1 MASDGL
7 NSVHLFG
14 NLGAD
19 PELRFTTDGKG
30 VLNLRLATNESWLDG
45 TERKERTEWHA
56 IVIWGKRAEALAKIL
71 HKGSQLFIDGSLRT
85 SEYEDRDKVKR
96 RKTEIIASN
105 VILAGARPAP
115 ADGPPMATRT
125 MGPND
130 RPASPGRAA
139 PAHTYEPDPTGG
151 DNDIP
156 F

>member
-19 PELRFTTDGKG
+19 PELRFTGEGKG

-56 IVIWGKRAEALAKIL
+56 IVVWGKRAEALAKIL
-71 HKGSQLFIDGSLRT
+71 HKGSQLFVAGSLRT
-85 SEYEDRDKVKR
+85 SSYDDREGVKR
-96 RKTEIIASN
+96 YKTEIIASD
-105 VILAGARPAP
+105 VILSGARPGASAEEPPPARAAARPAP
-115 ADGPPMATRT
+115 GGKAAPSRV
-125 MGPND
+125 
-130 RPASPGRAA
+130 AA
-139 PAHTYEPDPTGG
+139 PATG
-151 DNDIP
+151 DDDLP